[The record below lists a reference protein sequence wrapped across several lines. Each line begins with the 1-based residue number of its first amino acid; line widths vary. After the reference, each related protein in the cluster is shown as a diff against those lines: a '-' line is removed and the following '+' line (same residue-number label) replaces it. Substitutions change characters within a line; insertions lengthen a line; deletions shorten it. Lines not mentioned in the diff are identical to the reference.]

1 MNTHGRLAIGGALV
15 IFVLV
20 VLFGSRETPVSP
32 ETPSPFLDLSTS
44 TPEQP
49 AAVVSAPEP
58 EPEVIEEPAPE
69 DNSRKLALALG
80 RLRTSLVN
88 IICVTDTPKLHS
100 VSGTGTLFDSRGL
113 VLTNAH
119 IAQLFLLKDTLPE
132 GDIQCV
138 IRTGSPARPS
148 YTATL
153 VYISE
158 SWLRANPT
166 TLLEQTPRGTGE
178 DDIAVLA
185 ITGSTSGGS
194 LPSYFSFVPL
204 SSKEPFL
211 DQEVSI
217 GSYAAQMLSTA
228 QVTSS
233 LYPTLVFG
241 SIEDNF
247 TFTDTTFD
255 LMSLG
260 GSAAAQNGSSGG
272 GVVNTDGE
280 LIGLITTSSTKGSL
294 FSRDLRAITSGHIR
308 RSFSADTGL
317 SFDSYFASQS
327 IQALVTRFD
336 SQSDVLGTALA
347 QALGL

>member
-1 MNTHGRLAIGGALV
+1 MTTRGRLAIGSALL

-20 VLFGSRETPVSP
+20 VLFGSSETPVNP
-32 ETPSPFLDLSTS
+32 VTPNPFLELVAPTS
-44 TPEQP
+44 SQP
-49 AAVVSAPEP
+49 AAVITAPEP
-58 EPEVIEEPAPE
+58 EIVVEPEAPV
-69 DNSRKLALALG
+69 DNSRALALALG

-88 IICVTDTPKLHS
+88 IICTTDNPKLHS

-113 VLTNAH
+113 ILTNAH
-119 IAQLFLLKDTLPE
+119 IAQYFVLKDTLPKD
-132 GDIQCV
+132 DIECV
-138 IRTGSPARPS
+138 IRTGSPARAS
-148 YTATL
+148 YTASL
-153 VYISE
+153 AYISS
-158 SWLRANPT
+158 SWLRAHPT
-166 TLLEQTPRGTGE
+166 TLREKMPRGTGE

-185 ITGSTSGGS
+185 ITGSVSGDS

-217 GSYAAQMLSTA
+217 GSYAAQMLSSA

-241 SIEDNF
+241 SIQDRY
-247 TFTDTTFD
+247 TFSDTDFD

-272 GVVNTDGE
+272 AAVNTDAE
-280 LIGLITTSSTKGSL
+280 LIGLITTSSTQGTL
-294 FSRDLRAITSGHIR
+294 FSRDLRAITAGHIR
-308 RSFSADTGL
+308 RSFSADTGT

-327 IQALVTRFD
+327 PQTLVTRFG
-336 SQSDVLGTALA
+336 SQSEVLGAFLT